1 MLVPNELLA
10 AGLQVFPCN
19 VAKEPIVPRGVSW
32 LDLPPETQAWPAPLI
47 GIQIPVGVVVID
59 VDRYKGVTPGD
70 IDRLLGCELPWEEAL
85 IQTTTRGG
93 EHYAFRVD
101 YDCRQGSNLHK
112 LAGFDTRVGGK
123 GYICTGAPS
132 YTSSGFGVFRLAQP
146 ALLPAL
152 PLPCRP
158 MLEHVEAV
166 PPTAAPEPSS
176 VDMNDVI
183 EALRHIRPDCGR
195 SVWLKVGLAL
205 KTVTEDVTL
214 FDQWSSGQLTG
225 VDTPHNY
232 VAEHVYRQWPG
243 FKADG
248 DTTIQSLYWEAIQG
262 GWRPSSR
269 VDTAAA
275 FGSMDGQ
282 TIDRILAHGSDPK
295 HTDELITLAAG
306 NPILLAVLTRELK
319 EAGLLT
325 KAVKQRLDMLAT
337 GTHAPTSS
345 EGYGKNHTENASLY
359 LARHFP
365 EGGLR
370 RSDETWYRYDGK
382 AWLELHNDDVN
393 HALTL
398 DMLSSY
404 PQDST
409 VAGTYR
415 LLGRLCHNPGVRI
428 NEVPDNLILYQNGVL
443 DLASGTLMAHDP
455 GYFTTNILPY
465 DYSPNA
471 PAPRWLAFLHDIFEG
486 DGERIALLQEWYGYM
501 ISNSNRYHKILFML
515 GPSRSGK
522 GIIGKVLEQ
531 IVGPYNFSG
540 CELHSFASDSF
551 LESLRTRSVA
561 FNGDVARNTGR
572 ASIDVVIARLKGIS
586 GGDAISFD
594 RKYKGN
600 ISQVLPTRITLS
612 GNNVPNLFDDS
623 GALASRMLILN
634 FNISYLNR
642 EDHTIYDQVHQE
654 LPGIAAWALAGLQ
667 RLTANDRFT
676 APEAGRVEAEFI
688 ADTYSPLRQFVSD
701 RCSTGLGESYK
712 ISCTDLY
719 DRYRAWAIGE
729 NDNPLSRR
737 QFVASFK
744 DATRG
749 SGVRYGVFAIDK
761 PSERG
766 FSGLTVEAPTASAF
780 QPKAVAK

>member
-10 AGLQVFPCN
+10 AGLKVFPCN
-19 VAKEPIVPRGVSW
+19 ANKEPLVPQGVSW
-32 LDLPPETQAWPAPLI
+32 KDLPPQDQRWPAPLI
-47 GIQIPVGVVVID
+47 GIQIPDNCVVID
-59 VDRYKGVTPGD
+59 VDRYKGVTPKD
-70 IDRLLGCELPWEEAL
+70 IDLLLGCELPWSEAL

-101 YDCRQGSNLHK
+101 YDVRQGSNLHK

-152 PLPCRP
+152 PLLARP
-158 MLEHVEAV
+158 MLEHVEAT
-166 PPTAAPEPSS
+166 PPQASEALPA
-176 VDMNDVI
+176 DMNTVI
-183 EALRHIRPDCGR
+183 EALRHIPPDCGR

-225 VDTPHNY
+225 IDTPHNY
-232 VAEHVYRQWPG
+232 VAEHVYAQWPG
-243 FKADG
+243 FKAEG
-248 DTTIQSLYWEAIQG
+248 DTTIQSLYWEAVQA
-262 GWRPSSR
+262 GWRPSPQ

-275 FGSMDGQ
+275 FGSTHGQ
-282 TIDRILAHGSDPK
+282 TIDKILAHGSDPK

-337 GTHAPTSS
+337 GTHAPRATD
-345 EGYGKNHTENASLY
+345 GYGKNHTENASLY
-359 LARHFP
+359 MARHYP

-382 AWLELHNDDVN
+382 AWVELHNDDVS

-398 DMLSSY
+398 DMLKSL

-415 LLGRLCHNPGVRI
+415 ILGRLCHNPGVRI
-428 NEVPDNLILYQNGVL
+428 NEIPDNLILYQNGVL
-443 DLASGTLMAHDP
+443 DLATGALMAHDP

-465 DYSPNA
+465 DYA
-471 PAPRWLAFLHDIFEG
+471 PHATAPRWHAFLNDIFEG
-486 DGERIALLQEWYGYM
+486 DQERIALLQEWYGYM

-531 IVGPYNFSG
+531 IVGPYNYSG

-572 ASIDVVIARLKGIS
+572 ASTDLVIARLKGIS

-642 EDHTIYDQVHQE
+642 EDHTIYDQVRHE
-654 LPGIAAWALAGLQ
+654 LAGIAAWALAGLQ

-701 RCSTGLGESYK
+701 RCKTGLDESYK

-766 FSGLTVEAPTASAF
+766 FSGLTVEAPTATAF
-780 QPKAVAK
+780 QPVAVAK

>member
-10 AGLQVFPCN
+10 AGLRVFPCN
-19 VAKEPIVPRGVSW
+19 ITKEPIVPQGVSW
-32 LDLPPETQAWPAPLI
+32 KDLPLEVQRWPAPLI
-47 GIQIPVGVVVID
+47 GIQIPEGVVVVD
-59 VDRYKGVTPGD
+59 VDRYKGVTPED
-70 IDRLLGCELPWEEAL
+70 IDLVLGCKLPWDEAL

-101 YDCRQGSNLHK
+101 YDVRQGSNLLK
-112 LAGFDTRVGGK
+112 VAGFDTRVGGK

-132 YTSSGFGVFRLAQP
+132 YTGSGFGVFRLAQP

-152 PLPCRP
+152 PLLARP
-158 MLEHVEAV
+158 LLEHVEATS
-166 PPTAAPEPSS
+166 PPAAQALPA
-176 VDMNDVI
+176 DMNDVI
-183 EALRHIRPDCGR
+183 EALRHIPPDCGR
-195 SVWLKVGLAL
+195 SVWLKIGLAL
-205 KTVTEDVTL
+205 KTVTDDVTL
-214 FDQWSSGQLTG
+214 FDQWSSGQLAG

-232 VAEHVYRQWPG
+232 VAEHVHNQWPG
-243 FKADG
+243 FKPDG
-248 DTTIQSLYWEAIQG
+248 ATTIQSLYWEAIQA
-262 GWRPSSR
+262 GWKPSSR

-275 FGSMDGQ
+275 FGSTAGSTVDK
-282 TIDRILAHGSDPK
+282 ILSHGSDPK

-325 KAVKQRLDMLAT
+325 KAVKQRLDLLAT
-337 GTHAPTSS
+337 GTQAPRASD
-345 EGYGKNHTENASLY
+345 EYGKNHTENATLY
-359 LARHFP
+359 LNRHYP

-382 AWLELHNDDVN
+382 AWHELQNDDVS

-398 DMLSSY
+398 DMLKSL

-415 LLGRLCHNPGVRI
+415 ILGRLCHNPGVRI
-428 NEVPDNLILYQNGVL
+428 NEIPDNLILYQNGVL
-443 DLASGTLMAHDP
+443 DLSTGVLMAHNP

-465 DYSPNA
+465 DYVPHA
-471 PAPRWLAFLHDIFEG
+471 TAPRWHAFLNDIFEG
-486 DGERIALLQEWYGYM
+486 DQERIALLQEWFGYM

-540 CELHSFASDSF
+540 CELHAFASDSF

-572 ASIDVVIARLKGIS
+572 ASTDVVIARLKGIS

-642 EDHTIYDQVHQE
+642 EDHTIYDQVQHE
-654 LPGIAAWALAGLQ
+654 LAGIAAWALVGLQ

-688 ADTYSPLRQFVSD
+688 ADTYSPLRQFVND
-701 RCSTGLGESYK
+701 RCTIGLDESYK
-712 ISCTDLY
+712 ISCTTLY
-719 DRYRAWAIGE
+719 DRYRVWAIAE
-729 NDNPLSRR
+729 NDSPLSRR
-737 QFVASFK
+737 QFIASFK

-749 SGVRYGVFAIDK
+749 GGVRYGVFAIDK

-766 FSGLTVEAPTASAF
+766 FSGLTVLPPTSSAF
-780 QPKAVAK
+780 QPAVVAS

>member
-1 MLVPNELLA
+1 MLVPNDLMA
-10 AGLQVFPCN
+10 AGLKVFPCN
-19 VAKEPIVPRGVSW
+19 AAKEPIVPRAGTSW
-32 LDLPPETQAWPAPLI
+32 KDLPPEVQRWPAPLI
-47 GIQIPVGVVVID
+47 GIQIPESCLVID
-59 VDRYKGVTPGD
+59 VDRYKGVTPEH
-70 IDRLLGCELPWEEAL
+70 IDTLLGCKLPWSEAL

-93 EHYAFRVD
+93 EHYAFKVD
-101 YDCRQGSNLHK
+101 YDARQGSNLHK

-146 ALLPAL
+146 DLLPAL
-152 PLPCRP
+152 PLLARP
-158 MLEHVEAV
+158 MLEHVAATSS
-166 PPTAAPEPSS
+166 PPTGAALPT
-176 VDMNDVI
+176 DMEDVV
-183 EALRHIRPDCGR
+183 EALRHIPPDCGR

-205 KTVTEDVTL
+205 KTVTDDVTL

-225 VDTPHNY
+225 TDAPHNY
-232 VAEHVYRQWPG
+232 VAEHVYSQWPG
-243 FKADG
+243 FKPTGA
-248 DTTIQSLYWEAIQG
+248 TTIQSLYWEAVQA
-262 GWRPSSR
+262 GWKPSSR

-275 FGSMDGQ
+275 FGSVAGD
-282 TIDRILAHGSDPK
+282 TIDRILSHGADPK

-325 KAVKQRLDMLAT
+325 KAVKQRLDLLAT
-337 GTHAPTSS
+337 GTQAPRAS
-345 EGYGKNHTENASLY
+345 GDYGKNHTENATLY
-359 LARHFP
+359 LNRHYP

-382 AWLELHNDDVN
+382 AWHELHNDDVS
-393 HALTL
+393 HALVG
-398 DMLSSY
+398 DMLKSL

-409 VAGTYR
+409 VGGTYR
-415 LLGRLCHNPGVRI
+415 ILGRLCHNPGVRI
-428 NEVPDNLILYQNGVL
+428 NEIPDNLILYQNGVL
-443 DLASGTLMAHDP
+443 DLSTGVLMAHDP

-465 DYSPNA
+465 DYTPA
-471 PAPRWLAFLHDIFEG
+471 AVAPRWHTFLHDIFEG
-486 DGERIALLQEWYGYM
+486 DQERISLLQEWFGYM

-540 CELHSFASDSF
+540 CELHAFASDSF

-572 ASIDVVIARLKGIS
+572 ASADIVIARLKGIS

-642 EDHTIYDQVHQE
+642 EDHTIYDQVQHE
-654 LPGIAAWALAGLQ
+654 LAGIAAWALLGLQ

-676 APEAGRVEAEFI
+676 VPEAGRIEAEFI
-688 ADTYSPLRQFVSD
+688 ADTYSPLRQFVND
-701 RCSTGLGESYK
+701 RCSVGLDESYK
-712 ISCTDLY
+712 ISCTTLF

-737 QFVASFK
+737 QFIASFK
-744 DATRG
+744 DTTRG
-749 SGVRYGVFAIDK
+749 AGVRYGVFQIDK

-766 FSGLTVEAPTASAF
+766 FCGLTVLPPTSTAF
-780 QPKAVAK
+780 QPAVVA